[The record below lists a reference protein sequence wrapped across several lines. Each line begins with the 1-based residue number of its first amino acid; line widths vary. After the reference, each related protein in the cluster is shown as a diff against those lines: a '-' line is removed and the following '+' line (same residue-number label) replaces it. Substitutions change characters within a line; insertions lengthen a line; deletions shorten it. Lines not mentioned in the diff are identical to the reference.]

1 MARVLAVL
9 ALYDGS
15 YRPKA
20 ELDEL
25 MIALEPS
32 DALTQ
37 VVFVHD
43 YIQLV
48 FDGQTFSLY
57 GNISV
62 VSKGEQLGR
71 KSSGFCDRLVGL
83 IGQRATAAAGPPEDE
98 LNLRFESG
106 VSIQVRAGV
115 GPETWEMQRA
125 GLIVVGR

>member
-1 MARVLAVL
+1 
-9 ALYDGS
+9 
-15 YRPKA
+15 
-20 ELDEL
+20 

-57 GNISV
+57 GNISI
-62 VSKGEQLGR
+62 VSRGEQLDR
-71 KSSGFCDRLVGL
+71 ASSGFCDRLVGL
-83 IGQRATAAAGPPEDE
+83 IGQRATAVAGPLEGE
-98 LNLRFESG
+98 MNLRFESG

-115 GPETWEMQRA
+115 GAETWGLQCTA
-125 GLIVVGR
+125 LIVVGR

>member
-1 MARVLAVL
+1 
-9 ALYDGS
+9 
-15 YRPKA
+15 
-20 ELDEL
+20 
-25 MIALEPS
+25 MIALEPI

-37 VVFVHD
+37 VAFVHD

-57 GNISV
+57 GGISV
-62 VSKGEQLGR
+62 VSKGEPLDR
-71 KSSGFCDRLVGL
+71 ASSGFCDQLVGL
-83 IGQRATAAAGPPEDE
+83 IGQRATAAAGPPVDE